1 MRERAGVQP
10 KSALVALAAAVAA
23 GGCGGAAPLM
33 HTAHALAEDE
43 VTIGGGFSGTIPV
56 SAPELVGPAEQAL
69 ESGAFS
75 PGLAPW
81 VGGRLGLASQ
91 FDAGLTYTGRA
102 IRLDGRRSFA
112 FGDEDEA
119 AVSLGIGAS
128 GLLPK
133 RDDDLGSRVGG
144 FGGDVPLLIG
154 WRSTADIYAV
164 WAGVRG
170 GAELLRGQRELVA
183 DPTDPSAPLVEDL
196 EGWHTHAGGL
206 LGVRVGFRYIFAVFE
221 VGAAMHWA
229 EGSVGAVDVSV
240 QQFTLAPS
248 GALIGRF

>member
-1 MRERAGVQP
+1 MSGDAGQPRAC
-10 KSALVALAAAVAA
+10 ALAALACTLAA
-23 GGCGGAAPLM
+23 WGCGGAAPLM

-43 VTIGGGFSGTIPV
+43 FTLGGGFSGTLPV
-56 SAPELVGPAEQAL
+56 SPTTVEGPAEQVI

-81 VGGRLGLASQ
+81 VGGRFGLGNQ
-91 FDAGLTYTGRA
+91 FDAGLTYTGRG

-112 FGDEDEA
+112 FGDEDA
-119 AVSLGIGAS
+119 SAVSLGIAAS

-154 WRSTADIYAV
+154 WRSTADIYSV
-164 WAGVRG
+164 WAGARG
-170 GAELLRGQRELVA
+170 GAELLRGQRDLVA
-183 DPTDPSAPLVEDL
+183 DPNDPSAPLVEDL
-196 EGWHTHAGGL
+196 EGWHAHAGGL

-229 EGSVGAVDVSV
+229 GGTVGAIDVSI
-240 QQFTLAPS
+240 QQFSIAPS